1 MKLILS
7 VPNLVK
13 LIVPVERN
21 GWVTVQFIHTRSYPG
36 LEGQLYFIS
45 SRRNKMFFRHK
56 ILKLKPEQKLVV
68 EVLKTIVP
76 TESGE
81 CLCYF
86 ILPDIDILRTNGKKY
101 SWSVVTVLILLT

>member
-21 GWVTVQFIHTRSYPG
+21 GWVTVQFIHTQSYPG

-45 SRRNKMFFRHK
+45 SRRKRFFSHK
-56 ILKLKPEQKLVV
+56 ILKLKSEQKLVV
-68 EVLKTIVP
+68 EVLKTILP

-86 ILPDIDILRTNGKKY
+86 VLPDIDILRTNGKKY

>member
-1 MKLILS
+1 M
-7 VPNLVK
+7 
-13 LIVPVERN
+13 
-21 GWVTVQFIHTRSYPG
+21 
-36 LEGQLYFIS
+36 
-45 SRRNKMFFRHK
+45 
-56 ILKLKPEQKLVV
+56 KLKPEQKLLV
-68 EVLKTIVP
+68 EVSKTILP